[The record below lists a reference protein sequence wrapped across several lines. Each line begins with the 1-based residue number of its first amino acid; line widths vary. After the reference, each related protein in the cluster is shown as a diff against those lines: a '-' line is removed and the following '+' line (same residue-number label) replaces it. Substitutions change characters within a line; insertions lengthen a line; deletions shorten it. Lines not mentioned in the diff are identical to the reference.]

1 MMPRS
6 GSTNSVIT
14 KVPQLCLSKRAVVTS
29 LEGIIL
35 KAGLVTL
42 PIWNQ
47 TRRTCLAFRM
57 GKIAVPS
64 AVLLRNQKLT

>member
-6 GSTNSVIT
+6 GSISNVIT
-14 KVPQLCLSKRAVVTS
+14 KVLQSCLSKQAVVTS
-29 LEGIIL
+29 LEGIIPR
-35 KAGLVTL
+35 AGLVTL
-42 PIWNQ
+42 LIWNQ